1 MYRCT
6 DVFSIVMASG
16 GTFLEAA
23 QPGGEMYLGCE
34 SVPGAALEQSEGS
47 SSCFGSHDS
56 KLQD

>member
-1 MYRCT
+1 MYRCR

-23 QPGGEMYLGCE
+23 QPGGQMYVGCE
-34 SVPGAALEQSEGS
+34 SVPDATLEQSVGS
-47 SSCFGSHDS
+47 SSFFGSHDS